1 MIMFV
6 KCLCWFDIVL
16 GLLCLAVG
24 LVTGDEDCLGV
35 GYGMIGFF
43 VIMWVLSFVFKY
55 CNYQPN
61 PRANLDRKRQ
71 DDYDNYWGIIDWHDK

>member
-6 KCLCWFDIVL
+6 KCLCLFDIVL
-16 GLLCLAVG
+16 GLLCLVVG
-24 LVTGDEDCLGV
+24 LATGDEDCLGV

-43 VIMWVLSFVFKY
+43 VIMWVLSFVFKH

>member
-1 MIMFV
+1 MFG
-6 KCLCWFDIVL
+6 KCLCLFDIVL
-16 GLLCLAVG
+16 GLLCLVVG
-24 LVTGDEDCLGV
+24 LATGDEDCLGA
-35 GYGMIGFF
+35 GAGMVGFF
-43 VIMWVLSFVFKY
+43 VIMWVLSFIFKH

>member
-6 KCLCWFDIVL
+6 KCLCLFDIVL
-16 GLLCLAVG
+16 GLLCLVVG
-24 LVTGDEDCLGV
+24 LATGDEDCLGV

-43 VIMWVLSFVFKY
+43 VIMWVMSFIYKHY
-55 CNYQPN
+55 PYQPN

>member
-1 MIMFV
+1 MFG
-6 KCLCWFDIVL
+6 KCLCLFDIVL
-16 GLLCLAVG
+16 GLLCLVVG
-24 LVTGDEDCLGV
+24 LATGDEDCLGAGV
-35 GYGMIGFF
+35 GMVGFF
-43 VIMWVLSFVFKY
+43 VIMWVLSFIFKH

>member
-1 MIMFV
+1 MFV
-6 KCLCWFDIVL
+6 KCLCLFDIVL
-16 GLLCLAVG
+16 GLLCLVVG
-24 LVTGDEDCLGV
+24 LATGDEDCLGV

-43 VIMWVLSFVFKY
+43 VIMWVMSFIYKHY
-55 CNYQPN
+55 PYQPN

>member
-1 MIMFV
+1 MFI
-6 KCLCWFDIVL
+6 KCLCLFDIVL
-16 GLLCLAVG
+16 GLLCLVVG
-24 LVTGDEDCLGV
+24 LATGDEDCLGAGV
-35 GYGMIGFF
+35 GMIGFF
-43 VIMWVLSFVFKY
+43 VIMWVLSFIFKH

>member
-16 GLLCLAVG
+16 GLLCLFVG
-24 LVTGDEDCLGV
+24 LATGDEDCLGAGICMV
-35 GYGMIGFF
+35 GFF
-43 VIMWVLSFVFKY
+43 MIMWVLSFIFKH
-55 CNYQPN
+55 CNCQSN
-61 PRANLDRKRQ
+61 PRVNLDRKRQ